1 MVDCLKNATANCPA
15 LTDVSHERINS
26 PESSG
31 NAFTKCSLPLFPA
44 ATTTAPLGLLNSK
57 PLIMDSSTVSTTKTK
72 TDVGQL
78 ILIILGTIVIVA
90 TIIVIIIVVCVS
102 ISRRRAAHRKSIF
115 KDWRPNGQKVYR
127 DEPQF
132 VSTNIEHSGFR
143 PINYSNRSGF
153 LNEAVVMD

>member
-1 MVDCLKNATANCPA
+1 MVVCLKNATSSCPA
-15 LTDVSHERINS
+15 LTDVSHERINA
-26 PESSG
+26 PEKSSEV
-31 NAFTKCSLPLFPA
+31 FTKCGLPLFAA

-57 PLIMDSSTVSTTKTK
+57 PVIMDNSTVTTTKTK

-78 ILIILGTIVIVA
+78 VLIILGTIVIVA

-102 ISRRRAAHRKSIF
+102 VRRRRTAHRRSIF

-153 LNEAVVMD
+153 LNEAVIVD